1 MVKTVKSILSITFIV
16 IFSTLIFCIPT
27 SAVEDN
33 LKINI
38 TYNENNSIRAKVGDI
53 IKYSICMS
61 DVTEDVLGVKING
74 FYDSEYLS
82 IVQNSF
88 TTDAFSN
95 YDTSTGT
102 NNCYTLQWTDVQNLA
117 KIDPNTP
124 LFTIEF
130 KVEKNGETDLSYFIT
145 DMYGEDMTYLKSYTI
160 TCNVSVNGNEEEKN
174 LTPIVNPD
182 CVNDSSF
189 QGSFIN
195 YIDGMGE
202 NNTTNKSNHQ
212 IAKTV
217 EENTSNTTSVISS
230 DNKSSIAETQFKHVT
245 KVTGNMLGSGGD
257 YTYANIIVAGT
268 IILLIMAIII
278 VILKIRPHKTN

>member
-1 MVKTVKSILSITFIV
+1 M
-16 IFSTLIFCIPT
+16 
-27 SAVEDN
+27 
-33 LKINI
+33 
-38 TYNENNSIRAKVGDI
+38 
-53 IKYSICMS
+53 
-61 DVTEDVLGVKING
+61 
-74 FYDSEYLS
+74 
-82 IVQNSF
+82 
-88 TTDAFSN
+88 
-95 YDTSTGT
+95 
-102 NNCYTLQWTDVQNLA
+102 
-117 KIDPNTP
+117 
-124 LFTIEF
+124 
-130 KVEKNGETDLSYFIT
+130 
-145 DMYGEDMTYLKSYTI
+145 
-160 TCNVSVNGNEEEKN
+160 
-174 LTPIVNPD
+174 
-182 CVNDSSF
+182 NDSSF

-278 VILKIRPHKTN
+278 VILKIRSHKTN

>member
-189 QGSFIN
+189 QGSFMN
-195 YIDGMGE
+195 YIDGMG
-202 NNTTNKSNHQ
+202 
-212 IAKTV
+212 
-217 EENTSNTTSVISS
+217 

-278 VILKIRPHKTN
+278 VILKIRSHKTN